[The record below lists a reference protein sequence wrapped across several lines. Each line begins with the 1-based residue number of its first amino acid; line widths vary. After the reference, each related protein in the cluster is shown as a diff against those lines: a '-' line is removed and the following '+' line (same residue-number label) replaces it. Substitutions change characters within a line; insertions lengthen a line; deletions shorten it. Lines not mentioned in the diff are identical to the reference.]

1 MNDAAENAPETPAA
15 PPPSPP
21 TAGGGSFPAT
31 QWSVVLRAGTDADTQ
46 GHAALEALCRRYW
59 YPLYTFVCRQGRAHH
74 EAEDCVQEFIAQLL
88 AHDGL
93 QRAHPDRGR
102 FRTFLLAGL
111 SNFLTSDWR
120 RSHAAKRGGGC
131 TIISWEDQS
140 GEDRYLHEPCHDST
154 PEKLFEQSW
163 ALTVIEKVMEQLRQK
178 YTESGK
184 VQLFEAIRSY
194 LAEEGDADTY
204 AAMAATMSMT
214 EGAVKMAVLRLRESF
229 RHELREEIA
238 QTVADPAEID
248 EELRHLFASLGR

>member
-1 MNDAAENAPETPAA
+1 MTTGLQNLVGNPKDFRT
-15 PPPSPP
+15 
-21 TAGGGSFPAT
+21 TH
-31 QWSVVLRAGTDADTQ
+31 WSVVL
-46 GHAALEALCRRYW
+46 AAIEINQPRQEQALTTLCRAYW
-59 YPLYTFVCRQGRAHH
+59 YPLYAFVRRQGRSVH
-74 EAEDCVQEFIAQLL
+74 EAEDLTQEFVTRLL
-88 AHDGL
+88 SRQGL
-93 QRAHPDRGR
+93 ASVRPENGR
-102 FRTFLLAGL
+102 FRSFLLASL
-111 SNFLTSDWR
+111 KNFLANDWDR
-120 RSHAAKRGGGC
+120 NHAAKRGGGC

-163 ALTVIEKVMEQLRQK
+163 ALAVIEKVMEHLRRK
-178 YTESGK
+178 YTENGK

-204 AAMAATMSMT
+204 AAMATTMSMT

-229 RHELREEIA
+229 RHQLREEIA